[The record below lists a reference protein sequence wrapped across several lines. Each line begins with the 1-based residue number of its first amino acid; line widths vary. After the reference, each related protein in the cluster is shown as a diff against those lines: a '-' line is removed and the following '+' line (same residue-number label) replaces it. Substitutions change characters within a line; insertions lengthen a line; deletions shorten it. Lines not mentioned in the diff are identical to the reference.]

1 MAGVPKQGL
10 FSSYTSGIMNSTSSD
25 WIWARSHAGV
35 ENPLAPTT
43 TTNPFSMGKRRA
55 ISILS
60 VPDGV
65 NLIGRSDANMSERSF
80 SDPSSVSGKRL
91 YSTASLSDLKTED
104 ELLRKSFEIGREA

>member
-1 MAGVPKQGL
+1 M
-10 FSSYTSGIMNSTSSD
+10 
-25 WIWARSHAGV
+25 
-35 ENPLAPTT
+35 
-43 TTNPFSMGKRRA
+43 
-55 ISILS
+55 
-60 VPDGV
+60 